1 MDNKNIQE
9 LLDYIL
15 FSIDLIEERFS
26 HIEKPDSFL
35 NNNNS
40 IGILDSISMRLQT
53 IGEALKS
60 IYKRNPSVLLS
71 AGTAEYWSEIIKL
84 REIISHHYID
94 IDAEVVFDICET
106 DLSELKT
113 IITKI
118 KATLQSPL

>member
-1 MDNKNIQE
+1 MDNKNTQE
-9 LLDYIL
+9 LLEYIL
-15 FSIDLIEERFS
+15 FSINLIEERFS

-35 NNNNS
+35 DDNDN

-60 IYKRNPSVLLS
+60 IHKRNPSVLLNGAS
-71 AGTAEYWSEIIKL
+71 AEYWSQIIKV

-94 IDAEVVFDICET
+94 IDAEVVFDICKT

-118 KATLQSPL
+118 KTK

>member
-1 MDNKNIQE
+1 MDKKNIQE

-26 HIEKPDSFL
+26 HIKNADSFL
-35 NNNNS
+35 NDNNS

-60 IYKRNPSVLLS
+60 IYKRNPTILLN
-71 AGTAEYWSEIIKL
+71 AETDEYWGEIIKL

-94 IDAEVVFDICET
+94 IDAEVIFDICET
-106 DLSELKT
+106 DLSKLKT

-118 KATLQSPL
+118 SQKF